1 MIRITTAKNS
11 GWQAMYVYKGNRQI
25 AHLGIDPC
33 GEYGMLHPKVFMG
46 VGRNVYSFSVPHL
59 KWKPKASKLYDAAYQ
74 VQNRLLHSL
83 DGRRF

>member
-33 GEYGMLHPKVFMG
+33 GEYGI
-46 VGRNVYSFSVPHL
+46 S
-59 KWKPKASKLYDAAYQ
+59 
-74 VQNRLLHSL
+74 
-83 DGRRF
+83 